1 MLRVFFMRKEF
12 YILSLLV
19 VAIAAMVLTACG
31 GQVKHR
37 PMITVSILP
46 QKFMLEKIVGDNFEV
61 SCMLNEGN
69 NPEAY
74 EPSMTH
80 LMNIEHSVAYFC
92 IGYIGFE
99 DAIVGKAHVNNPNL
113 KIFNT
118 SKGVEVIRGTH
129 FSPEGEH
136 NEADPHLWT
145 SVANAIKIS
154 QNMLAAVVEL
164 DPDNADEYTLNF
176 NAFKS
181 ELDSLDSRI
190 KSQLAGKQG
199 SAFLV
204 WHPSLSYFARDYGL
218 RQVSLEYEGKEIP
231 IDKLKQNI
239 DAARES
245 GAHVLFVQREF
256 DSRQAETIGEELG
269 VKMVKINPMS
279 YNWETELENIANAI
293 ANN

>member
-1 MLRVFFMRKEF
+1 M
-12 YILSLLV
+12 ILALV
-19 VAIAAMVLTACG
+19 CLAAIAAMILISCG
-31 GQVKHR
+31 NSVQEKR
-37 PMITVSILP
+37 MITVSILP
-46 QKFMLEKIVGDNFEV
+46 QKFMLKKIVGDRFEI

-164 DPDNADEYTLNF
+164 DPDNADEYTRNF

-269 VKMVKINPMS
+269 VKMVKINPMN

>member
-1 MLRVFFMRKEF
+1 MQGYMKKQFM
-12 YILSLLV
+12 ILALV
-19 VAIAAMVLTACG
+19 CLAAIAAMILISCG
-31 GQVKHR
+31 NSVQEKR
-37 PMITVSILP
+37 MITVSILP
-46 QKFMLEKIVGDNFEV
+46 QKFMLKKIVGDRFEI

-129 FSPEGEH
+129 ISPEGEH

-164 DPDNADEYTLNF
+164 DPDNADEYTRNF

>member
-1 MLRVFFMRKEF
+1 M
-12 YILSLLV
+12 ILALV
-19 VAIAAMVLTACG
+19 CLAAIAAMILISCG
-31 GQVKHR
+31 NSVQEKR
-37 PMITVSILP
+37 MITVSILP
-46 QKFMLEKIVGDNFEV
+46 QKFMLKKIVGDRFEI

-164 DPDNADEYTLNF
+164 DPDNADEYTRNF

>member
-1 MLRVFFMRKEF
+1 M
-12 YILSLLV
+12 ILALICLV
-19 VAIAAMVLTACG
+19 CLAAIAAMILISCG
-31 GQVKHR
+31 NSVQEKR
-37 PMITVSILP
+37 MITVSILP
-46 QKFMLEKIVGDNFEV
+46 QKFMLKKIVGDRFEI

>member
-1 MLRVFFMRKEF
+1 MQGYMKKQFM
-12 YILSLLV
+12 ILALICLA
-19 VAIAAMVLTACG
+19 AIAAMILISCG
-31 GQVKHR
+31 NSVQEKR
-37 PMITVSILP
+37 MITVSILP
-46 QKFMLEKIVGDNFEV
+46 QKFMLKKIVGDRFEI

-164 DPDNADEYTLNF
+164 DPDNADEYTRNF

-245 GAHVLFVQREF
+245 GTHVLFVQREF

>member
-1 MLRVFFMRKEF
+1 MQGYMKKQFM
-12 YILSLLV
+12 ILALICLA
-19 VAIAAMVLTACG
+19 AIAAMILISCG
-31 GQVKHR
+31 NSVQEKR
-37 PMITVSILP
+37 MITVSILP
-46 QKFMLEKIVGDNFEV
+46 QKFMLKKIVGDRFEI

-99 DAIVGKAHVNNPNL
+99 DAIVGKAHVNNPDL

>member
-1 MLRVFFMRKEF
+1 MIPAL
-12 YILSLLV
+12 ICLA
-19 VAIAAMVLTACG
+19 AIAAMILISCG
-31 GQVKHR
+31 NSVQEKR
-37 PMITVSILP
+37 MITVSILP
-46 QKFMLEKIVGDNFEV
+46 QKFMLKKIVGDRFEI

-99 DAIVGKAHVNNPNL
+99 DAIVGKAHVNNPDL

-129 FSPEGEH
+129 ISPEGEH

-164 DPDNADEYTLNF
+164 DPDNADEYTRNF

>member
-1 MLRVFFMRKEF
+1 MQGYMKKQFM
-12 YILSLLV
+12 ILALICLA
-19 VAIAAMVLTACG
+19 AIAAMILISCG
-31 GQVKHR
+31 NSVQEKR
-37 PMITVSILP
+37 MITVSILP
-46 QKFMLEKIVGDNFEV
+46 QKFMLKKIVGDRFEI

-164 DPDNADEYTLNF
+164 DPDNADEYTHNF

>member
-1 MLRVFFMRKEF
+1 MLL
-12 YILSLLV
+12 ICLA
-19 VAIAAMVLTACG
+19 AIAAMILISCG
-31 GQVKHR
+31 NSVQEKR
-37 PMITVSILP
+37 MITVSILP
-46 QKFMLEKIVGDNFEV
+46 QKFMLKKIVGDRFEI

-99 DAIVGKAHVNNPNL
+99 DAIVGKAHVNNPDL

-129 FSPEGEH
+129 ISPEGEH

-164 DPDNADEYTLNF
+164 DPDNADEYTRNF

>member
-1 MLRVFFMRKEF
+1 M
-12 YILSLLV
+12 ILALICLA
-19 VAIAAMVLTACG
+19 AIAAMILISCG
-31 GQVKHR
+31 NSVQEKR
-37 PMITVSILP
+37 MITVSILP
-46 QKFMLEKIVGDNFEV
+46 QKFMLKKIVGDRFEI

-164 DPDNADEYTLNF
+164 DPDNADEYTRNF

>member
-1 MLRVFFMRKEF
+1 MQGYMKKQFM
-12 YILSLLV
+12 ILALICLA
-19 VAIAAMVLTACG
+19 AIAAMILISCG
-31 GQVKHR
+31 NSVQEKR
-37 PMITVSILP
+37 MITVSILP
-46 QKFMLEKIVGDNFEV
+46 QKFMLKKIVGDRFEI

-164 DPDNADEYTLNF
+164 DPDNADEYTRNF
-176 NAFKS
+176 NTFKS

>member
-1 MLRVFFMRKEF
+1 MQGYMKKQFM
-12 YILSLLV
+12 ILALICLA
-19 VAIAAMVLTACG
+19 AIAAMILISCG
-31 GQVKHR
+31 NSVQEKR
-37 PMITVSILP
+37 MITVSILP
-46 QKFMLEKIVGDNFEV
+46 QKFMLKKIVGDRFEI

>member
-1 MLRVFFMRKEF
+1 M
-12 YILSLLV
+12 ILALICLA
-19 VAIAAMVLTACG
+19 AIAAMILISCG
-31 GQVKHR
+31 NSVQEKR
-37 PMITVSILP
+37 MITVSILP
-46 QKFMLEKIVGDNFEV
+46 QKFMLKKIVGDRFEI

>member
-1 MLRVFFMRKEF
+1 MQGYMKKQFM
-12 YILSLLV
+12 ILALV
-19 VAIAAMVLTACG
+19 CLAAIAAMILISCG
-31 GQVKHR
+31 NSVQEKR
-37 PMITVSILP
+37 MITVSILP
-46 QKFMLEKIVGDNFEV
+46 QKFMLKKIVGDRFEI

-164 DPDNADEYTLNF
+164 DPDNADEYTRNF

-269 VKMVKINPMS
+269 VKMVKINPMN

>member
-1 MLRVFFMRKEF
+1 MQGYMKKQFM
-12 YILSLLV
+12 IPALICLA
-19 VAIAAMVLTACG
+19 AIAAMILISCG
-31 GQVKHR
+31 NSVQEKR
-37 PMITVSILP
+37 MITVSILP
-46 QKFMLEKIVGDNFEV
+46 QKFMLKKIVGDRFEI

-129 FSPEGEH
+129 ISPEGEH

-164 DPDNADEYTLNF
+164 DPDNADEYTRNF

>member
-1 MLRVFFMRKEF
+1 MQGYMKKQFTIPAL
-12 YILSLLV
+12 ICLA
-19 VAIAAMVLTACG
+19 AIAAMILISCG
-31 GQVKHR
+31 NSVQEKR
-37 PMITVSILP
+37 MITVSILP
-46 QKFMLEKIVGDNFEV
+46 QKFMLKKIVGDRFEI

-190 KSQLAGKQG
+190 KSQLTGKQG

>member
-1 MLRVFFMRKEF
+1 MQGYMKKQFM
-12 YILSLLV
+12 ILALICLA
-19 VAIAAMVLTACG
+19 AIAAMILISCG
-31 GQVKHR
+31 NSVQEKR
-37 PMITVSILP
+37 MITVSILP
-46 QKFMLEKIVGDNFEV
+46 QKFMLKKIVGDRFEI

-118 SKGVEVIRGTH
+118 SKGVEVIHGTH

-164 DPDNADEYTLNF
+164 DPDNADEYTRNF
-176 NAFKS
+176 NTFKS

>member
-1 MLRVFFMRKEF
+1 MQGYMKKQFM
-12 YILSLLV
+12 ILALICLA
-19 VAIAAMVLTACG
+19 AIAAMILISCG
-31 GQVKHR
+31 NSVQEKR
-37 PMITVSILP
+37 MITVSILP
-46 QKFMLEKIVGDNFEV
+46 QKFMLKKIVGDRFEI

-99 DAIVGKAHVNNPNL
+99 DAIVGKAHVNNPDL

-129 FSPEGEH
+129 ISPEGEH

-164 DPDNADEYTLNF
+164 DPDNADEYTRNF

>member
-1 MLRVFFMRKEF
+1 M
-12 YILSLLV
+12 ILALV
-19 VAIAAMVLTACG
+19 CLAAIAAMILISCG
-31 GQVKHR
+31 NSVQEKR
-37 PMITVSILP
+37 MITVSILP
-46 QKFMLEKIVGDNFEV
+46 QKFMLKKIVGDRFEI

-99 DAIVGKAHVNNPNL
+99 DAIVGKAHVNNPDL

-164 DPDNADEYTLNF
+164 DPDNADEYTRNF

>member
-1 MLRVFFMRKEF
+1 MQGYMKKQFM
-12 YILSLLV
+12 ILALV
-19 VAIAAMVLTACG
+19 CLAAIAAMILISCG
-31 GQVKHR
+31 NSVQEKR
-37 PMITVSILP
+37 MITVSILP
-46 QKFMLEKIVGDNFEV
+46 QKFMLKKIVGDRFEI

-164 DPDNADEYTLNF
+164 DPDNADEYTRNF
-176 NAFKS
+176 NTFQS

-269 VKMVKINPMS
+269 VKMVKINPMN

>member
-1 MLRVFFMRKEF
+1 MQGYMKKQFM
-12 YILSLLV
+12 ILALICLA
-19 VAIAAMVLTACG
+19 AIAAMILISCG
-31 GQVKHR
+31 NSVQEKR
-37 PMITVSILP
+37 MITVSILP
-46 QKFMLEKIVGDNFEV
+46 QKFMLKKIVGDRFEI

-99 DAIVGKAHVNNPNL
+99 DAIVGKAHVNNPDL
-113 KIFNT
+113 KIFIT
-118 SKGVEVIRGTH
+118 SKGVDVIRGTH

-154 QNMLAAVVEL
+154 QNMLAAVIEL
-164 DPDNADEYTLNF
+164 DPDNASEYTRNF
-176 NAFKS
+176 NAFKA

-190 KSQLAGKQG
+190 KSRLAGKQG

>member
-1 MLRVFFMRKEF
+1 MQGYMKKQFM
-12 YILSLLV
+12 ILALICLA
-19 VAIAAMVLTACG
+19 AIAAMILISCG
-31 GQVKHR
+31 NSVQEKR
-37 PMITVSILP
+37 MITVSILP
-46 QKFMLEKIVGDNFEV
+46 QKFMLKKIVGDRFEI

-99 DAIVGKAHVNNPNL
+99 DAIVGKAHVNNPDL

-164 DPDNADEYTLNF
+164 DPDNADEYTRNF

>member
-1 MLRVFFMRKEF
+1 M
-12 YILSLLV
+12 ILALICLA
-19 VAIAAMVLTACG
+19 AIAAMILISCG
-31 GQVKHR
+31 NSVQEKR
-37 PMITVSILP
+37 MITVSILP
-46 QKFMLEKIVGDNFEV
+46 QKFMLKKIVGDRFEI

-164 DPDNADEYTLNF
+164 DPDNADEYTRNF
-176 NAFKS
+176 NTFKS

>member
-1 MLRVFFMRKEF
+1 MQGYMKKQFM
-12 YILSLLV
+12 ILALICLA
-19 VAIAAMVLTACG
+19 AIAAMILISCG
-31 GQVKHR
+31 NSVQEKR
-37 PMITVSILP
+37 MITVSILP
-46 QKFMLEKIVGDNFEV
+46 QKFMLKKIVGDRFEI

-164 DPDNADEYTLNF
+164 DPDNADEYTRNF

-245 GAHVLFVQREF
+245 GANVLFVQREF

>member
-1 MLRVFFMRKEF
+1 
-12 YILSLLV
+12 
-19 VAIAAMVLTACG
+19 
-31 GQVKHR
+31 
-37 PMITVSILP
+37 
-46 QKFMLEKIVGDNFEV
+46 
-61 SCMLNEGN
+61 MLNEGN

-99 DAIVGKAHVNNPNL
+99 DAIVGKAHVNNPDL

-129 FSPEGEH
+129 ISPEGEH

-164 DPDNADEYTLNF
+164 DPDNADEYTRNF

>member
-1 MLRVFFMRKEF
+1 MLK
-12 YILSLLV
+12 
-19 VAIAAMVLTACG
+19 
-31 GQVKHR
+31 
-37 PMITVSILP
+37 
-46 QKFMLEKIVGDNFEV
+46 KIVGDRFEI

-164 DPDNADEYTLNF
+164 DPDNADEYTRNF

>member
-1 MLRVFFMRKEF
+1 MFSNPTAITFTGYM
-12 YILSLLV
+12 ILMVILGF
-19 VAIAAMVLTACG
+19 VAW
-31 GQVKHR
+31 R
-37 PMITVSILP
+37 
-46 QKFMLEKIVGDNFEV
+46 
-61 SCMLNEGN
+61 
-69 NPEAY
+69 
-74 EPSMTH
+74 
-80 LMNIEHSVAYFC
+80 
-92 IGYIGFE
+92 
-99 DAIVGKAHVNNPNL
+99 
-113 KIFNT
+113 
-118 SKGVEVIRGTH
+118 
-129 FSPEGEH
+129 
-136 NEADPHLWT
+136 
-145 SVANAIKIS
+145 
-154 QNMLAAVVEL
+154 
-164 DPDNADEYTLNF
+164 YTRNF

>member
-1 MLRVFFMRKEF
+1 M
-12 YILSLLV
+12 ILALICLA
-19 VAIAAMVLTACG
+19 AIAAMILISCG
-31 GQVKHR
+31 NSVQEKR
-37 PMITVSILP
+37 MITVSILP
-46 QKFMLEKIVGDNFEV
+46 QKFMLKKIVGDRFEI

-99 DAIVGKAHVNNPNL
+99 DAIVGKAHVNNPDL

-164 DPDNADEYTLNF
+164 DPDNADEYTRNF

>member
-1 MLRVFFMRKEF
+1 MLK
-12 YILSLLV
+12 
-19 VAIAAMVLTACG
+19 
-31 GQVKHR
+31 
-37 PMITVSILP
+37 
-46 QKFMLEKIVGDNFEV
+46 KIVGDRFEI

-99 DAIVGKAHVNNPNL
+99 DAIVGKAHVNNPDL

-164 DPDNADEYTLNF
+164 DPDNADEYTRNF

>member
-1 MLRVFFMRKEF
+1 MQGYMKKQFM
-12 YILSLLV
+12 ILALV
-19 VAIAAMVLTACG
+19 CLAAIAAMILISCG
-31 GQVKHR
+31 NSVQEKR
-37 PMITVSILP
+37 MITVSILP
-46 QKFMLEKIVGDNFEV
+46 QKFMLKKIVGDRFEI

-164 DPDNADEYTLNF
+164 DPDNADEYTRNF

>member
-1 MLRVFFMRKEF
+1 MQGYMKKQFM
-12 YILSLLV
+12 ILALICLA
-19 VAIAAMVLTACG
+19 AIAAMILISCG
-31 GQVKHR
+31 NSVQEKR
-37 PMITVSILP
+37 MITVSILP
-46 QKFMLEKIVGDNFEV
+46 QKFMLKKIVGDRFEI

-164 DPDNADEYTLNF
+164 DPDNADEYTRNF